1 MAIFTGIRDWSLM
14 RHVNRELLGNVITQQ
29 AAFYQYKLEET
40 KVNIYGEAAA
50 EKFYNGPFLFNCL
63 IDRSDEEYAENEEG
77 IQFNQ
82 PINFYFLRDD
92 LKDANI
98 VPEVG
103 DIVLYQEAY
112 YGVDSTVA
120 NQYWGG
126 KNPDYPNN
134 DSDGTPNPLN
144 PNLQLFGNNVSI
156 LVSGHI
162 RVVSTKQE
170 EDVVEVYKD
179 FAIFTTPPQT
189 KRALYLLEDTIF
201 ITIHPN
207 PTNTQD
213 IVELEDRLAKEGSEK
228 ILK

>member
-50 EKFYNGPFLFNCL
+50 EKYYNGPFLFNCL
-63 IDRSDEEYAENEEG
+63 IDRSDEEYGENEEG

-156 LVSGHI
+156 LVSTYYI
-162 RVVSTKQE
+162 PADKVAISP
-170 EDVVEVYKD
+170 YKER
-179 FAIFTTPPQT
+179 F
-189 KRALYLLEDTIF
+189 
-201 ITIHPN
+201 
-207 PTNTQD
+207 
-213 IVELEDRLAKEGSEK
+213 
-228 ILK
+228 

>member
-92 LKDANI
+92 LVDANV
-98 VPEVG
+98 VPDVG

-112 YGVDSTVA
+112 YGVDSTVS

-144 PNLQLFGNNVSI
+144 PNLQLFGNNISI
-156 LVSGHI
+156 LVSTYYI
-162 RVVSTKQE
+162 PADKVAISP
-170 EDVVEVYKD
+170 YKER
-179 FAIFTTPPQT
+179 F
-189 KRALYLLEDTIF
+189 
-201 ITIHPN
+201 
-207 PTNTQD
+207 
-213 IVELEDRLAKEGSEK
+213 
-228 ILK
+228 